1 MGNFGI
7 KDMEYGSIITKE
19 FVDGSLQPVFLQF
32 YSEKDFY
39 EVLDAL
45 EEWQPVTRGSITM
58 KSGLGKKYQGPVHW
72 FPVVYDAYG
81 NDVSKPN
88 WWKPFLGHDE

>member
-45 EEWQPVTRGSITM
+45 EEWQPVTRVSITM
-58 KSGLGKKYQGPVHW
+58 KSGLGKKYRGPAHW
-72 FPVVYDAYG
+72 FPVVYDEYG